1 MWGANNANDCMQ
13 LHNTKKSFD
22 FGYFAPSYNASVHST
37 YGIPA
42 CYAYV
47 YSTEPQNFSPPNG
60 RKAICQRPSTN
71 RLTAVNRSD
80 DGRKALH
87 NIKTKQKKHK
97 AFTEE
102 MPCMYE
108 PSNILSGYE

>member
-42 CYAYV
+42 MHMFIQLNHR
-47 YSTEPQNFSPPNG
+47 TFH
-60 RKAICQRPSTN
+60 
-71 RLTAVNRSD
+71 RLTAVKQSAN
-80 DGRKALH
+80 GRQQIA
-87 NIKTKQKKHK
+87 
-97 AFTEE
+97 
-102 MPCMYE
+102 
-108 PSNILSGYE
+108 